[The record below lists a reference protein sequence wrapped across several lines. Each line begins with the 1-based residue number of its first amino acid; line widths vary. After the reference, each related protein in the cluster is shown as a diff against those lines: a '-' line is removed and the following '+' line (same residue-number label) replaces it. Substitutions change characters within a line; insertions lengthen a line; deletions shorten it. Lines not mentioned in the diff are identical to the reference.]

1 MRIQITV
8 LAVSMM
14 ALMMMGAVTAHAAL
28 APDDVIGRWSAQQ
41 GCQGKGDFAYI
52 RRGPQ
57 MQQVV
62 SDGQREYRTPV
73 NIRIEDGLVRI
84 QMDVK
89 VYTFRLPARDRLE
102 ALQYTDS
109 RTGLT
114 AEFSPRTWFRCS

>member
-1 MRIQITV
+1 MRLQITV
-8 LAVSMM
+8 LAASMM
-14 ALMMMGAVTAHAAL
+14 ALMMIGAVTAHAAL

-52 RRGPQ
+52 RRGPD
-57 MQQVV
+57 MHQVV

-73 NIRIEDGLVRI
+73 KVRIEDGLLRVH
-84 QMDVK
+84 MDEK
-89 VYTFRLPARDRLE
+89 VYTFRLPAPDRLE

-114 AEFSPRTWFRCS
+114 AAFTPSTWFRCS

>member
-14 ALMMMGAVTAHAAL
+14 ALMLMGAVTAHAAL

-62 SDGQREYRTPV
+62 SDGQREYPTPV
-73 NIRIEDGLVRI
+73 KVRIEDGLVRI
-84 QMDVK
+84 QMDEK
-89 VYTFRLPARDRLE
+89 VYTFRLPARDRL
-102 ALQYTDS
+102 AAWQYTDS
-109 RTGLT
+109 RTGQS

>member
-1 MRIQITV
+1 MRLQITV

-14 ALMMMGAVTAHAAL
+14 ALMLMGAVTAQAAL

-41 GCQGKGDFAYI
+41 GCQGEGDFAYI

-57 MQQVV
+57 MHQVV
-62 SDGQREYRTPV
+62 SDGQREYRSPV
-73 NIRIEDGLVRI
+73 TIRIEDGLLRVH
-84 QMDVK
+84 MDEK

-102 ALQYTDS
+102 ALKYTDS

>member
-14 ALMMMGAVTAHAAL
+14 ALMLMGAVTAHAAL

-41 GCQGKGDFAYI
+41 GCQGKGDFAHI

-73 NIRIEDGLVRI
+73 KVRIEDGLVRI
-84 QMDVK
+84 QMDEK